1 LSSKKSKNASAASPA
16 DGGETKP
23 AAKAGAAASKRKSR
37 RKNRTAYG
45 FEIELVHA
53 RNSHL
58 GWMIFGLV
66 LGVLLLWKLAFVGKL
81 IGVILLI
88 VAGFAGRNFLLTVL
102 NEPGT
107 FRVEKD
113 HIEMPE
119 GLCRGRTVSIDYAQV
134 KHAFF
139 LRRAVPWTR
148 AGPILVVEADDRAL
162 SYPRDW
168 FSSDADQLRLLE
180 LLHTARKRAQAK
192 AS

>member
-1 LSSKKSKNASAASPA
+1 MSSKKSKNASVASPA
-16 DGGETKP
+16 TGDETKT
-23 AAKAGAAASKRKSR
+23 AAAGTKRKGK
-37 RKNRTAYG
+37 RKGRTAYG

-81 IGVILLI
+81 IGVILLV

-113 HIEMPE
+113 HIEMPQ
-119 GLCRGRTVSIDYAQV
+119 GLCRGRSLSFDYQQI

-139 LRRAVPWTR
+139 LRRAVPWTK
-148 AGPILVVEADDRAL
+148 AGPILVVEADDQAL
-162 SYPRDW
+162 TYPRDW
-168 FSSDADQLRLLE
+168 FSSDADQQRLLE
-180 LLHTARKRAQAK
+180 LLNSASQEAQAK